1 MIPKKLLLNPQW
13 KEIFEE
19 YNLKKKIEKLDRN
32 FRFSINWITIASFRL
47 KKRLRILVGILLEIP
62 KVLSRKFNIY
72 TEILRILFK
81 KLRFP
86 LGNTKFH

>member
-1 MIPKKLLLNPQW
+1 MIPKKLLLNPEW

-47 KKRLRILVGILLEIP
+47 KKRLRILVGILLESLP
-62 KVLSRKFNIY
+62 KY
-72 TEILRILFK
+72 TESFIK
-81 KLRFP
+81 KIQYLYRN
-86 LGNTKFH
+86 LTNII